1 MSTCGDNSS
10 PLCICFTD
18 AKYISGITALTYSQ
32 KQDYTK
38 SWNTFRTVEL
48 YNSNVSTLHDQGNTS
63 VSYWKFASSEDIS
76 YYKTGALL
84 YYQYLGYSSI
94 VQKN

>member
-1 MSTCGDNSS
+1 MATCGDGTN

-18 AKYISGITALTYSQ
+18 PKYISGITSLTYAQ
-32 KQDYTK
+32 RNEYTT
-38 SWNTFRTVEL
+38 SWDMFSRVEL
-48 YNSNVSTLHDQGNTS
+48 YNSNVSTLHSQGDLAP
-63 VSYWKFASSEDIS
+63 SYWKFASSEDIS

-84 YYQYLGYSSI
+84 HAQYLGYSTI